1 MIELENVSK
10 KFNINYARR
19 LSVLQN
25 IVNLLDGGKKRYI
38 LALKNINLKINKGE
52 NVAII
57 GPNGSG
63 KSTLL
68 RIISGI
74 LVPTFGNIRIDTNIT
89 SFLQLGIGF
98 HQNLTAKENVYLYG
112 AILGKTRSYISKRFE
127 EIIDF
132 AELRDFVNVK
142 LKDFSSG
149 MQSRLAFST
158 AIYTDPETLVLD
170 EVLVVG
176 DLEFRNK
183 CFEAFKKFKNQGKT
197 MIFVSHDF
205 DLIRKFFTRTIYLK
219 NGMIV
224 ADGDT
229 DKIIKLYEKDSK

>member
-1 MIELENVSK
+1 M
-10 KFNINYARR
+10 
-19 LSVLQN
+19 Q
-25 IVNLLDGGKKRYI
+25 
-38 LALKNINLKINKGE
+38 
-52 NVAII
+52 
-57 GPNGSG
+57 
-63 KSTLL
+63 T
-68 RIISGI
+68 
-74 LVPTFGNIRIDTNIT
+74 
-89 SFLQLGIGF
+89 
-98 HQNLTAKENVYLYG
+98 
-112 AILGKTRSYISKRFE
+112 
-127 EIIDF
+127 
-132 AELRDFVNVK
+132 RDFVNVK